1 MRTSIT
7 KKKKRLTKNEL
18 IEMIVADK
26 PKTIK
31 RSDKD
36 EY

>member
-1 MRTSIT
+1 
-7 KKKKRLTKNEL
+7 
-18 IEMIVADK
+18 MIIADK

-36 EY
+36 EYLTKEDVIMQVDSN